1 MVLER
6 VEYLDESG
14 KLVTESL
21 RDYSRKA
28 IRRHFASLD
37 VFLRRWREAERK
49 ESVIAELADEG
60 LLLEPLQDEVGKD
73 LDPFDLICHIAFDQP
88 PLSRRDRA
96 NQVKKRDVF
105 TKYGPQARV
114 VLEALL
120 DKYQDEGVVADLDNV
135 KVLEIPPFNTMGT
148 PLQLIKQ
155 FGGKAGFEQAVHELQ
170 DALYASGTEKET
182 A

>member
-1 MVLER
+1 M
-6 VEYLDESG
+6 
-14 KLVTESL
+14 
-21 RDYSRKA
+21 
-28 IRRHFASLD
+28 
-37 VFLRRWREAERK
+37 
-49 ESVIAELADEG
+49 
-60 LLLEPLQDEVGKD
+60 GKD

-96 NQVKKRDVF
+96 DQVKKRDVF
-105 TKYGPQARV
+105 TKYGPQARA

-120 DKYQDEGVVADLDNV
+120 SKYQDEGVVADLDNV
-135 KVLEIPPFNTMGT
+135 KVLEISPFSTMGT

-170 DALYASGTEKET
+170 DALYASDTQKET